1 MKAKL
6 MEPLISVSAAV
17 IVLAIGIV
25 VQVLQPQSAQSVASQ
40 IGGGNMPPV
49 TWKSQTDLA
58 SAEYHWGIFGAKGAL
73 VASNEIMLF
82 YTIYDTF
89 LSEPGRVEGGPTRS
103 LPGISANACPQ
114 AGGTCYPVVVL
125 ENKSLGVLPVPSDA
139 ATDATIK
146 QYQLGVARLQWVD
159 RPNHVIKVTANR
171 SWEPAGSVNWTIEPL
186 LQVGPKSNVPALSR
200 EFLVFRQ
207 GKPKQ
212 IALTVGS
219 LGGTLSAAAIKLSAE
234 HSADVAPV
242 YVQVDLQHEV
252 SVMTAAEYAAYTT
265 ALPPE
270 PAPFLPNPNAPPT
283 PTTAPEQ

>member
-17 IVLAIGIV
+17 MAVVIGIE
-25 VQVLQPQSAQSVASQ
+25 VQVLQSQGTQNAVARS
-40 IGGGNMPPV
+40 GGGYMPPV

-58 SAEYHWGIFGAKGAL
+58 SAEYNWGIFGAKGAL

-103 LPGISANACPQ
+103 LPGISATACPQ
-114 AGGTCYPVVVL
+114 AGGTCFPINVT
-125 ENKSLGVLPVPSDA
+125 ENKSLGWLPVQSDV

-171 SWEPAGSVNWTIEPL
+171 SWEPGGSVNWTIEPL
-186 LQVGPKSNVPALSR
+186 LQVGPKPNVPALSR

-212 IALTVGS
+212 IAITVGS
-219 LGGTLSAAAIKLSAE
+219 LGGTLNAAAIKLSVEPSAE
-234 HSADVAPV
+234 IAPV

-252 SVMTAAEYAAYTT
+252 SVMTEVEYAAYTT